1 VIFPAPFDGREGIN
15 GRRRDPV
22 NVVVRILGSP
32 GDKWE
37 KTRARLVRAPN
48 GMTPSVKIMLR
59 CTDHTRRSKKIQGRD
74 CMRIN
79 HNMSAIFANRQLQ
92 IVADRADKTIEKL
105 ASGQAINRAGDD
117 ASGLAVSE
125 KMRTQINGLFQA
137 EKNAQNGLSFIQ
149 VAEGS
154 LSQINDI
161 LQRIRTLSVQSAN
174 GIYSNDD
181 RKQVQVEVSSL
192 IAEIDRIA
200 TSAEFNRMKMLTGV
214 YSKSSTKGSIFFHVG
229 PNSNQRIRTYIATM
243 SADALNLKTGGNVR
257 SISTVGSANQM
268 IGYVDRALD
277 RLNRQRAELGAYYNR
292 MENTTNALQLSYEN
306 MMAADSRIRD
316 ADMAAEMVEFTKN
329 QILVQSGVAM
339 LAQANAKPKLMIGL
353 LAN

>member
-1 VIFPAPFDGREGIN
+1 
-15 GRRRDPV
+15 
-22 NVVVRILGSP
+22 
-32 GDKWE
+32 
-37 KTRARLVRAPN
+37 
-48 GMTPSVKIMLR
+48 
-59 CTDHTRRSKKIQGRD
+59 
-74 CMRIN
+74 MRIN

-92 IVADRADKTIEKL
+92 LVASRADKTIEKL

-161 LQRIRTLSVQSAN
+161 LQRIRMLAVQNAN
-174 GIYSNDD
+174 GIYSNED

-192 IAEIDRIA
+192 IEEVDRIA

-214 YSKSSTKGSIFFHVG
+214 FAKASNTGSIFFHVG
-229 PNSNQRIRTYIATM
+229 PNSNQRIRAFITTM
-243 SADALNLKTGGNVR
+243 SSNAMNLKTGTVAR
-257 SISTVGSANQM
+257 TISTVGTANQM

-277 RLNRQRAELGAYYNR
+277 KLNRQRAELGAYYNR
-292 MENTTNALQLSYEN
+292 MENTTRALSLSYEN
-306 MMAADSRIRD
+306 MLAADSRIRD
-316 ADMAAEMVEFTKN
+316 TDMAAEMVEFTKN

-339 LAQANAKPKLMIGL
+339 LAQANAKPQLILKLL
-353 LAN
+353 Q

>member
-1 VIFPAPFDGREGIN
+1 
-15 GRRRDPV
+15 
-22 NVVVRILGSP
+22 
-32 GDKWE
+32 
-37 KTRARLVRAPN
+37 
-48 GMTPSVKIMLR
+48 
-59 CTDHTRRSKKIQGRD
+59 
-74 CMRIN
+74 MRIN

-92 IVADRADKTIEKL
+92 LVSSRADKTIEKL

-161 LQRIRTLSVQSAN
+161 LQRIRMLAVQNAN
-174 GIYSNDD
+174 GIYSNED
-181 RKQVQVEVSSL
+181 RNQVQVEVSSL
-192 IAEIDRIA
+192 IEEIDRIT
-200 TSAEFNRMKMLTGV
+200 TSAEFNRMKMLTGAFAKS
-214 YSKSSTKGSIFFHVG
+214 SKSGSIFFHVG
-229 PNSNQRIRTYIATM
+229 PNSNQRIRAFIATM
-243 SADALNLKTGGNVR
+243 GSTALNLKTGTTAR
-257 SISTVGSANQM
+257 AISTVGNANQM
-268 IGYVDRALD
+268 IGHVDRALD

-292 MENTTNALQLSYEN
+292 MENTTRALSLSYEN
-306 MMAADSRIRD
+306 MLAADSRIRD

-339 LAQANAKPKLMIGL
+339 LAQANAKPQLILKLL
-353 LAN
+353 Q